1 MDKNFRVI
9 GIKTG
14 RPHAGGN
21 ETLCLGLMNDEIQ
34 LFSRPC
40 PRPLRSLLFHSFP
53 LKRFRNRNYMY
64 YGNTLY
70 LSLNTY
76 DSSINAEL
84 LHKNNSFRFVISF
97 LGNCMNQFFK

>member
-1 MDKNFRVI
+1 MDQNFRVI

-21 ETLCLGLMNDEIQ
+21 EALCLGLMNDEIQ

-40 PRPLRSLLFHSFP
+40 PRPLRSLLFHSF
-53 LKRFRNRNYMY
+53 LLTRFRNRNYIY

-70 LSLNTY
+70 LSFDTY
-76 DSSINAEL
+76 DCVKRVVIKSSSL
-84 LHKNNSFRFVISF
+84 
-97 LGNCMNQFFK
+97 